1 MPAPRHSRIAST
13 TSGRTGSIIPQSP
26 KKQRSCSR
34 KSGSWEDGIWFHA
47 LPAAASTRSAW
58 SAIALFCDRISCRN
72 ASVIGCFL
80 PSRQTG
86 VHRFRISSGAPF
98 VQEKYVPSFARWIVV
113 MRFRIES
120 NGASPTR
127 GYWTDRLFFGHP
139 SFCASLTNAHSV
151 GSPTASPFSSGSAS
165 EQSAM
170 TDTRRFISLPSC
182 FTTVILFWVSV
193 PVLSEQITCVQPS
206 VSTAV
211 SFRITAFRFD
221 ILVTPMESTIVTTA
235 ASPSGIAATARLT
248 ATIKVFKMFCGV
260 TPSFKIPT
268 MKITA
273 QMASTITLK
282 ILLSWFSRFCSG
294 VLSSADCV
302 RTWAIFPISVFIPVP
317 VITARPRP

>member
-1 MPAPRHSRIAST
+1 
-13 TSGRTGSIIPQSP
+13 
-26 KKQRSCSR
+26 
-34 KSGSWEDGIWFHA
+34 
-47 LPAAASTRSAW
+47 
-58 SAIALFCDRISCRN
+58 
-72 ASVIGCFL
+72 
-80 PSRQTG
+80 
-86 VHRFRISSGAPF
+86 
-98 VQEKYVPSFARWIVV
+98 
-113 MRFRIES
+113 
-120 NGASPTR
+120 
-127 GYWTDRLFFGHP
+127 
-139 SFCASLTNAHSV
+139 
-151 GSPTASPFSSGSAS
+151 
-165 EQSAM
+165 M

-193 PVLSEQITCVQPS
+193 PVLSEQITCAQPS

-260 TPSFKIPT
+260 TPSFKMPT
-268 MKITA
+268 TKITA

-302 RTWAIFPISVFIPVP
+302 RTWAIFPISVFYGRGRGHRQRCFPY
-317 VITARPRP
+317 RPCFSGPRAEPRWLRRRSEHPLFY

>member
-1 MPAPRHSRIAST
+1 
-13 TSGRTGSIIPQSP
+13 
-26 KKQRSCSR
+26 
-34 KSGSWEDGIWFHA
+34 
-47 LPAAASTRSAW
+47 
-58 SAIALFCDRISCRN
+58 
-72 ASVIGCFL
+72 
-80 PSRQTG
+80 
-86 VHRFRISSGAPF
+86 
-98 VQEKYVPSFARWIVV
+98 

-260 TPSFKIPT
+260 TPSFKMPT
-268 MKITA
+268 TKITA